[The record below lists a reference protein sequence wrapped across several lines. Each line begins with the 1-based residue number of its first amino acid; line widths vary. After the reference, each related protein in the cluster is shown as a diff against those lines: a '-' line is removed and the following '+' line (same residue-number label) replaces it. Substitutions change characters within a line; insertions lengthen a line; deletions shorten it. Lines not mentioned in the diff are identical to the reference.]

1 MVFTPCVAPS
11 YNTVPGLA
19 TCPMEFKRSDEMPF
33 PRLAHKKTLASA
45 LASVAQ
51 VVEVSR
57 VNWQVAGSIPD
68 QDT

>member
-1 MVFTPCVAPS
+1 
-11 YNTVPGLA
+11 
-19 TCPMEFKRSDEMPF
+19 MEFKRSDEMPF

-51 VVEVSR
+51 VVEVSL